1 MFNKEVSMLNIQ
13 KLQEIIVRYKKDF
26 TQHWKN
32 EKYKWVAIKHFQD
45 NWDINAPDFYA
56 MFEKATAKTHNLL
69 ASNMFFARGMMLEFI
84 KLEPKTTREMFKKL
98 FDEEQPLAQR
108 ITDFIYS
115 SDILKAKNPKWKNH
129 YQNATSISTYLW
141 LMYPDKYY
149 ICKYSE
155 CKSVIDLFDVD
166 IDFKKGNASSN
177 ILSCIDLYNKICDEL
192 SKDKEMVEL
201 LHSLLT
207 SDCYPDPLFRTL
219 TMDFCF
225 RCSRDYDVKL
235 AQPDII
241 SNDEEGDVLSN
252 NDKHYWLYSPGK
264 NAQYWNEF
272 YSEGIMAIGWND
284 VGDLSKYDTK
294 DSLAQEIQ
302 KIYNKKQYPRN
313 DANTLWSF
321 QYEMKPGD
329 IVFVK
334 KGLSEIVGRGV
345 VQSDYLYDANRN
357 HEYKRIRKVLW
368 THKGLWQ
375 HPGQAVLKTL
385 TDITQYSDYVNELE
399 NLITG
404 SFVTPKSDVS
414 SIHYWWL
421 NANPKI
427 WQFNNIAI
435 GEEQT
440 YTLYNDSH
448 NKRRIFQNFL
458 DAKPGDIIVC
468 YESTPVKQ
476 IVALGVVSKEH
487 DDKNFYF
494 KKTEQLAVPIDYQ
507 DLLHLPELENM
518 EYLKN
523 AQGSLFSLTP
533 EEYNVLIDIIRD
545 SNPVNSEKEVYPPYN
560 EKDFLSEVFMTEN
573 DLKTLKGLLSRKKNL
588 ILQGAPGVG
597 KTFSAKRLAYSIL
610 GRKDET
616 HIEKIQF
623 HSNYS
628 YEDFIMGYK
637 PQENGFK
644 LEYGVFYQFCKKAAN
659 NPKEPYFFIIDEINR
674 GNMSKIF
681 GELLML
687 IEKDYRG
694 PDNSILMAY
703 NKTSFNVPDN
713 LYIIGMMNT
722 ADRSL
727 AMIDYALRRRFC
739 FYTIKPGFD
748 TEGFKKYQKS
758 LKNPLFDNVIE
769 KVKDLNAE
777 IAADTSLGK
786 GFCIGHSYFCSKDED
801 YTPDILYSIVFYEII
816 PMLEE
821 YWFDDPQKLEKWK
834 GIFKD
839 IFK

>member
-1 MFNKEVSMLNIQ
+1 MLNTQ
-13 KLQEIIVRYKKDF
+13 RLHEIIAQYKKDF
-26 TQHWKN
+26 AQHWED
-32 EKYKWVAIKHFQD
+32 EKYKWEAIKHFQD
-45 NWDINAPDFYA
+45 NWNINAPDFYA
-56 MFEKATAKTHNLL
+56 MFEKATSETKNLL
-69 ASNMFFARGMMLEFI
+69 TSYMFFAKGMMLEFI
-84 KLEPKTTREMFKKL
+84 KLEAETTREMFKNL

-108 ITDFIYS
+108 ITDFINS
-115 SDILKAKNPKWKNH
+115 SDILKEKNPKWKNH
-129 YQNATSISTYLW
+129 YQNANAVSTYLW

-177 ILSCIDLYNKICDEL
+177 ILGCIDLYDEICGEL
-192 SKDKEMVEL
+192 SKDNEL
-201 LHSLLT
+201 LEIFHSSLT

-225 RCSRDYDVKL
+225 RCSRDYNVKYT
-235 AQPDII
+235 PPRII
-241 SNDEEGDVLSN
+241 ED
-252 NDKHYWLYSPGK
+252 DKEK
-264 NAQYWNEF
+264 ANIT
-272 YSEGIMAIGWND
+272 SEN
-284 VGDLSKYDTK
+284 
-294 DSLAQEIQ
+294 
-302 KIYNKKQYPRN
+302 
-313 DANTLWSF
+313 
-321 QYEMKPGD
+321 
-329 IVFVK
+329 
-334 KGLSEIVGRGV
+334 
-345 VQSDYLYDANRN
+345 
-357 HEYKRIRKVLW
+357 IR
-368 THKGLWQ
+368 
-375 HPGQAVLKTL
+375 
-385 TDITQYSDYVNELE
+385 
-399 NLITG
+399 
-404 SFVTPKSDVS
+404 
-414 SIHYWWL
+414 YWWL
-421 NANPKI
+421 NANPKM
-427 WQFNNIAI
+427 WQFSRKAI

-440 YTLYNDSH
+440 YTLYNDNH

-458 DAKPGDIIVC
+458 DAKPGDIIVG

-487 DDKNFYF
+487 DDENFYF
-494 KKTEQLAVPIDYQ
+494 KKTEQLTVPIDYQ

-545 SNPVNSEKEVYPPYN
+545 SNPVNSEKEVYPSYT

-573 DLKTLKGLLSRKKNL
+573 DLKILKGLLSRKKNL

-597 KTFSAKRLAYSIL
+597 KTFSAKRLAYAIL
-610 GRKDET
+610 GRKDDT

-623 HSNYS
+623 HQNYS

-644 LEYGVFYQFCKKAAN
+644 LEYGVFYQFCTKAAN
-659 NPKEPYFFIIDEINR
+659 NPNEPYFFIIDEINR

-694 PDNSILMAY
+694 SDNSILMAY
-703 NKTSFNVPDN
+703 NKTSFYVPDN

-758 LKNPLFDNVIE
+758 LKNPLLDNVIE

-777 IAADTSLGK
+777 IASDTSLGE
-786 GFCIGHSYFCSKDED
+786 GFCIGHSYFCGKDE
-801 YTPDILYSIVFYEII
+801 YKPDILYSIVFYEII

-834 GIFKD
+834 GIFED
-839 IFK
+839 VFK

>member
-1 MFNKEVSMLNIQ
+1 MLNTQ
-13 KLQEIIVRYKKDF
+13 RLHEIIAQYKKDF
-26 TQHWKN
+26 ALHWED
-32 EKYKWVAIKHFQD
+32 EKYKWEAIKYFQD
-45 NWDINAPDFYA
+45 NWNINAPDFYA
-56 MFEKATAKTHNLL
+56 MFEKATSETKNLL
-69 ASNMFFARGMMLEFI
+69 TSYMFFAKGMMLEFI
-84 KLEPKTTREMFKKL
+84 KLEPETTREMFKKL

-108 ITDFIYS
+108 ITNFINS
-115 SDILKAKNPKWKNH
+115 SDILKEKNPKWKNH
-129 YQNATSISTYLW
+129 YQNANAVSTYLW

-177 ILSCIDLYNKICDEL
+177 ILGCIDLYDEICGEL
-192 SKDKEMVEL
+192 SKDNEL
-201 LHSLLT
+201 LEIFHSSLT
-207 SDCYPDPLFRTL
+207 NDCYPDPLFRTL

-225 RCSRDYDVKL
+225 RCSRDYNVKYT
-235 AQPDII
+235 PPRII
-241 SNDEEGDVLSN
+241 ED
-252 NDKHYWLYSPGK
+252 DKEK
-264 NAQYWNEF
+264 ANIT
-272 YSEGIMAIGWND
+272 SEN
-284 VGDLSKYDTK
+284 
-294 DSLAQEIQ
+294 
-302 KIYNKKQYPRN
+302 
-313 DANTLWSF
+313 
-321 QYEMKPGD
+321 
-329 IVFVK
+329 
-334 KGLSEIVGRGV
+334 
-345 VQSDYLYDANRN
+345 
-357 HEYKRIRKVLW
+357 IR
-368 THKGLWQ
+368 
-375 HPGQAVLKTL
+375 
-385 TDITQYSDYVNELE
+385 
-399 NLITG
+399 
-404 SFVTPKSDVS
+404 
-414 SIHYWWL
+414 YWWL
-421 NANPKI
+421 NANPKM
-427 WQFNNIAI
+427 WQFSRKAI

-440 YTLYNDSH
+440 YTLYNDNH

-458 DAKPGDIIVC
+458 DAKPGDIIVG

-487 DDKNFYF
+487 DDENFYF
-494 KKTEQLAVPIDYQ
+494 KKTEQLTVPIDYQ

-545 SNPVNSEKEVYPPYN
+545 SNPVNSEKEVYPSYT

-573 DLKTLKGLLSRKKNL
+573 DLKILKGLLSRKKNL

-597 KTFSAKRLAYSIL
+597 KTFSAKRLAYAIL
-610 GRKDET
+610 GRKDDT

-623 HSNYS
+623 HQNYS

-644 LEYGVFYQFCKKAAN
+644 LEYGVFYQFCTKAAN
-659 NPKEPYFFIIDEINR
+659 NPNEPYFFIIDEINR

-694 PDNSILMAY
+694 SDNSILMAY
-703 NKTSFNVPDN
+703 NKTSFYVPDN

-739 FYTIKPGFD
+739 FYTIKPCFD

-758 LKNPLFDNVIE
+758 LKNPLLDNVIE

-777 IAADTSLGK
+777 IASDTSLGE
-786 GFCIGHSYFCSKDED
+786 GFCIGHSYFCGKDE
-801 YTPDILYSIVFYEII
+801 YKPDILYSIVFYEII

-834 GIFKD
+834 GIFED
-839 IFK
+839 VFK

>member
-13 KLQEIIVRYKKDF
+13 KLQEIIALYKKGF
-26 TQHWKN
+26 PQHWKN

-45 NWDINAPDFYA
+45 NWDINAPDFYT
-56 MFEKATAKTHNLL
+56 MFEAATAKTHNLL
-69 ASNMFFARGMMLEFI
+69 SSYMFFARRMMLEFI
-84 KLEPKTTREMFKKL
+84 KLEPETTREMFKKL
-98 FDEEQPLAQR
+98 FDEKQPLAQR

-177 ILSCIDLYNKICDEL
+177 ILSCIDLYNEICDEL
-192 SKDKEMVEL
+192 SKDKEMVDL

-241 SNDEEGDVLSN
+241 SNGEEGDVMSN

-321 QYEMKPGD
+321 KYEMKPGD

-414 SIHYWWL
+414 SIRYWWL

-458 DAKPGDIIVC
+458 DAKPGDIIVG

-476 IVALGVVSKEH
+476 IVALGVVSREH
-487 DDKNFYF
+487 DDENFYF
-494 KKTEQLAVPIDYQ
+494 KKTEQLVNPIDYQ
-507 DLLHLPELENM
+507 DLQHLPKLENM

-533 EEYNVLIDIIRD
+533 EEYNVLIDVIRD
-545 SNPVNSEKEVYPPYN
+545 SNPVNSEKKVYPPYN

-573 DLKTLKGLLSRKKNL
+573 DLKTLKGLLNRKKNL

-597 KTFSAKRLAYSIL
+597 KTFSAKRLAYTIL
-610 GRKDET
+610 GRKDDA

-623 HSNYS
+623 HQNYS

-659 NPKEPYFFIIDEINR
+659 NPHEPYFFIIDEINR

-694 PDNSILMAY
+694 ADDSILMAY

-748 TEGFKKYQKS
+748 TEGFKIYQKS
-758 LKNPLFDNVIE
+758 LKNPLLDNVIE

-777 IAADTSLGK
+777 ITADTSLGE
-786 GFCIGHSYFCSKDED
+786 GFCIGHSYFCGKNEE
-801 YTPDILYSIVFYEII
+801 YTPDILYSIVFYEIL

>member
-1 MFNKEVSMLNIQ
+1 MLNTQ
-13 KLQEIIVRYKKDF
+13 RLHEIIAQYKKDF
-26 TQHWKN
+26 AQHWED
-32 EKYKWVAIKHFQD
+32 EKYKWEAIKHFQD
-45 NWDINAPDFYA
+45 NWNINAPDFYA
-56 MFEKATAKTHNLL
+56 MFEKATSETKNLL
-69 ASNMFFARGMMLEFI
+69 TSYMFFAKSMMLEFI
-84 KLEPKTTREMFKKL
+84 KLEPETTREMFKKL

-108 ITDFIYS
+108 ITDFINS
-115 SDILKAKNPKWKNH
+115 SDILKEKNPKWKNH
-129 YQNATSISTYLW
+129 YQNANAVSTYLW

-177 ILSCIDLYNKICDEL
+177 ILGCIDLYDEICGEL
-192 SKDKEMVEL
+192 SKDNEL
-201 LHSLLT
+201 LEIFHSSLT

-225 RCSRDYDVKL
+225 RCSRDYNVKYT
-235 AQPDII
+235 PPRII
-241 SNDEEGDVLSN
+241 ED
-252 NDKHYWLYSPGK
+252 DKEKANIS
-264 NAQYWNEF
+264 
-272 YSEGIMAIGWND
+272 SEN
-284 VGDLSKYDTK
+284 
-294 DSLAQEIQ
+294 
-302 KIYNKKQYPRN
+302 
-313 DANTLWSF
+313 
-321 QYEMKPGD
+321 
-329 IVFVK
+329 
-334 KGLSEIVGRGV
+334 
-345 VQSDYLYDANRN
+345 
-357 HEYKRIRKVLW
+357 IR
-368 THKGLWQ
+368 
-375 HPGQAVLKTL
+375 
-385 TDITQYSDYVNELE
+385 
-399 NLITG
+399 
-404 SFVTPKSDVS
+404 
-414 SIHYWWL
+414 YWWL

-440 YTLYNDSH
+440 YTLYNDNH

-458 DAKPGDIIVC
+458 GAKPGDIIVG

-487 DDKNFYF
+487 DDENFYF
-494 KKTEQLAVPIDYQ
+494 KKTEQLTVPIDYQ

-545 SNPVNSEKEVYPPYN
+545 SNPVNLEKEEYPSYT
-560 EKDFLSEVFMTEN
+560 EKDFLSEVFMTES

-597 KTFSAKRLAYSIL
+597 KTFSAKRLAYAIL
-610 GRKDET
+610 GRKDDA
-616 HIEKIQF
+616 HIERIQF
-623 HSNYS
+623 HQNYS

-644 LEYGVFYQFCKKAAN
+644 LEYGVFYQFCTKAAN
-659 NPKEPYFFIIDEINR
+659 NPNEPYFFIIDEINR

-694 PDNSILMAY
+694 SDNSILMAY
-703 NKTSFNVPDN
+703 NKTSFYVPDN

-758 LKNPLFDNVIE
+758 LKNPLLDNVIE

-777 IAADTSLGK
+777 IASDTSLGE
-786 GFCIGHSYFCSKDED
+786 GFCIGHSYFCGKDE
-801 YTPDILYSIVFYEII
+801 YKPDILYSIVFYEII
-816 PMLEE
+816 QMLEE

-834 GIFKD
+834 GIFED
-839 IFK
+839 VFK

>member
-1 MFNKEVSMLNIQ
+1 MLNTQ
-13 KLQEIIVRYKKDF
+13 RLHEIIAQYKKDF
-26 TQHWKN
+26 ALHWED
-32 EKYKWVAIKHFQD
+32 EKYKWEAIKYFQD
-45 NWDINAPDFYA
+45 NWNINAPDFYA
-56 MFEKATAKTHNLL
+56 MFEKATSETKNLL
-69 ASNMFFARGMMLEFI
+69 TSRMFFAKGMMLEFI
-84 KLEPKTTREMFKKL
+84 KLEPETTREMFKKL

-108 ITDFIYS
+108 ITNFINS
-115 SDILKAKNPKWKNH
+115 SDILKEKNPKWKNH
-129 YQNATSISTYLW
+129 YQNANAVSTYLW

-177 ILSCIDLYNKICDEL
+177 ILGCIDLYDEICGEL
-192 SKDKEMVEL
+192 SKDNEL
-201 LHSLLT
+201 LEIFHSSLT
-207 SDCYPDPLFRTL
+207 NDCYPDPLFRTL

-225 RCSRDYDVKL
+225 RCSRDYNVKYT
-235 AQPDII
+235 PPRII
-241 SNDEEGDVLSN
+241 ED
-252 NDKHYWLYSPGK
+252 DKEK
-264 NAQYWNEF
+264 ANIT
-272 YSEGIMAIGWND
+272 SEN
-284 VGDLSKYDTK
+284 
-294 DSLAQEIQ
+294 
-302 KIYNKKQYPRN
+302 
-313 DANTLWSF
+313 
-321 QYEMKPGD
+321 
-329 IVFVK
+329 
-334 KGLSEIVGRGV
+334 
-345 VQSDYLYDANRN
+345 
-357 HEYKRIRKVLW
+357 IR
-368 THKGLWQ
+368 
-375 HPGQAVLKTL
+375 
-385 TDITQYSDYVNELE
+385 
-399 NLITG
+399 
-404 SFVTPKSDVS
+404 
-414 SIHYWWL
+414 YWWL
-421 NANPKI
+421 NANPKM
-427 WQFNNIAI
+427 WQFSRKAI

-440 YTLYNDSH
+440 YTLYNDNH

-458 DAKPGDIIVC
+458 DAKPGDIIVG

-487 DDKNFYF
+487 DDENFYF
-494 KKTEQLAVPIDYQ
+494 KKTEQLTVPIDYQ

-545 SNPVNSEKEVYPPYN
+545 SNPVNSEKEVYPSYT

-573 DLKTLKGLLSRKKNL
+573 DLKILKGLLSRKKNL

-597 KTFSAKRLAYSIL
+597 KTFSAKRLAYAIL
-610 GRKDET
+610 GRKDDT

-623 HSNYS
+623 HQNYS

-644 LEYGVFYQFCKKAAN
+644 LEYGVFYQFCTKAAN
-659 NPKEPYFFIIDEINR
+659 NPNEPYFFIIDEINR

-694 PDNSILMAY
+694 SDNSILMAY
-703 NKTSFNVPDN
+703 NKTSFYVPDN

-758 LKNPLFDNVIE
+758 LKNPLLDNVIE

-777 IAADTSLGK
+777 IAADTSLGE
-786 GFCIGHSYFCSKDED
+786 GFCIGHSYFCGKDE
-801 YTPDILYSIVFYEII
+801 YKPDILYSIVFYEII

-834 GIFKD
+834 GIFED
-839 IFK
+839 VFK

>member
-1 MFNKEVSMLNIQ
+1 MLNVQNLQ
-13 KLQEIIVRYKKDF
+13 KTIAQYKKDF
-26 TQHWKN
+26 SQHWLD

-69 ASNMFFARGMMLEFI
+69 ASNMFFAKSMMLEFI
-84 KLEPKTTREMFKKL
+84 KLEPETTREMFKKL

-108 ITDFIYS
+108 ITDFINS
-115 SDILKAKNPKWKNH
+115 SDVLKEKNPKWKYH
-129 YQNATSISTYLW
+129 YQNANAVSTYLW

-149 ICKYSE
+149 ICKYSK

-177 ILSCIDLYNKICDEL
+177 ILSCMDLYNEICGEL
-192 SKDKEMVEL
+192 SKDKELVEL

-225 RCSRDYDVKL
+225 WCSRDY
-235 AQPDII
+235 
-241 SNDEEGDVLSN
+241 
-252 NDKHYWLYSPGK
+252 
-264 NAQYWNEF
+264 
-272 YSEGIMAIGWND
+272 
-284 VGDLSKYDTK
+284 
-294 DSLAQEIQ
+294 
-302 KIYNKKQYPRN
+302 NKKYTPQHIIA
-313 DANTLWSF
+313 DDKEKANIS
-321 QYEMKPGD
+321 
-329 IVFVK
+329 
-334 KGLSEIVGRGV
+334 SE
-345 VQSDYLYDANRN
+345 N
-357 HEYKRIRKVLW
+357 IR
-368 THKGLWQ
+368 
-375 HPGQAVLKTL
+375 
-385 TDITQYSDYVNELE
+385 
-399 NLITG
+399 
-404 SFVTPKSDVS
+404 
-414 SIHYWWL
+414 YWWL

-440 YTLYNDSH
+440 YTLYNDNH

-458 DAKPGDIIVC
+458 DAKPGDIIVG

-487 DDKNFYF
+487 DDENFYF
-494 KKTEQLAVPIDYQ
+494 KKTEQLTVPIDYQ

-545 SNPVNSEKEVYPPYN
+545 SNPVNSEKEVYPPYH
-560 EKDFLSEVFMTEN
+560 EKDFLSEVFMTES

-597 KTFSAKRLAYSIL
+597 KTFSAKRLAYAIL
-610 GRKDET
+610 GRKDDT
-616 HIEKIQF
+616 HIERIQF
-623 HSNYS
+623 HQNYS

-644 LEYGVFYQFCKKAAN
+644 LEYGVFYQFCTKAAN
-659 NPKEPYFFIIDEINR
+659 NPHEPYFFIIDEINR

-758 LKNPLFDNVIE
+758 LKNPLLDNVIE

-777 IAADTSLGK
+777 IAADTSLGE
-786 GFCIGHSYFCSKDED
+786 GFCIGHSYFCGNGE
-801 YTPDILYSIVFYEII
+801 YTPDILYSIVFYEIL

>member
-1 MFNKEVSMLNIQ
+1 MLNVQNLQ
-13 KLQEIIVRYKKDF
+13 KTIAQYKKDF
-26 TQHWKN
+26 SQHWLD

-69 ASNMFFARGMMLEFI
+69 ASNMFFAKSMMLEFI
-84 KLEPKTTREMFKKL
+84 KLEPETTREMFKKL

-108 ITDFIYS
+108 ITDFINS
-115 SDILKAKNPKWKNH
+115 SDVLKEKNPKWKYH
-129 YQNATSISTYLW
+129 YQNANAVSTYLW

-177 ILSCIDLYNKICDEL
+177 ILSCMDLYNEICGEL
-192 SKDKEMVEL
+192 SKDKELVEL

-225 RCSRDYDVKL
+225 WCSRDY
-235 AQPDII
+235 
-241 SNDEEGDVLSN
+241 
-252 NDKHYWLYSPGK
+252 
-264 NAQYWNEF
+264 
-272 YSEGIMAIGWND
+272 
-284 VGDLSKYDTK
+284 
-294 DSLAQEIQ
+294 
-302 KIYNKKQYPRN
+302 NKKYTPQHIIA
-313 DANTLWSF
+313 DDKEKANIS
-321 QYEMKPGD
+321 
-329 IVFVK
+329 
-334 KGLSEIVGRGV
+334 SE
-345 VQSDYLYDANRN
+345 N
-357 HEYKRIRKVLW
+357 IR
-368 THKGLWQ
+368 
-375 HPGQAVLKTL
+375 
-385 TDITQYSDYVNELE
+385 
-399 NLITG
+399 
-404 SFVTPKSDVS
+404 
-414 SIHYWWL
+414 YWWL

-427 WQFNNIAI
+427 WRFRDKKI
-435 GEEQT
+435 GEEQN
-440 YTLYNDSH
+440 YTFYSENG
-448 NKRRIFQNFL
+448 NRRRIFKNFENI
-458 DAKPGDIIVC
+458 KVGDIVIG

-476 IVALGVVSKEH
+476 IVALASVSKIL
-487 DDKNFYF
+487 KNDRIFF
-494 KKTEQLAVPIDYQ
+494 KKLEQFVNPIDYQ

-518 EYLKN
+518 EYFKN

-545 SNPVNSEKEVYPPYN
+545 SNPVNSEKEVYPPYH
-560 EKDFLSEVFMTEN
+560 EKDFLSEVFMTES
-573 DLKTLKGLLSRKKNL
+573 DLKTLKGLLRRKKNL

-597 KTFSAKRLAYSIL
+597 KTFSAKRLAYAIL

-623 HSNYS
+623 HQNYS

-659 NPKEPYFFIIDEINR
+659 NPHEPYFFIIDEINR

-694 PDNSILMAY
+694 PDDSILMAY
-703 NKTSFNVPDN
+703 NQTSFNVPDN

-739 FYTIKPGFD
+739 FYTIKPGFE

-758 LKNPLFDNVIE
+758 LKNPLLDNVIE

-777 IAADTSLGK
+777 IVADTSLGE
-786 GFCIGHSYFCSKDED
+786 GFCIGHSYFCGKDEE

>member
-1 MFNKEVSMLNIQ
+1 MLNTQ
-13 KLQEIIVRYKKDF
+13 RLHEIIAQYKKDF
-26 TQHWKN
+26 ALHWED
-32 EKYKWVAIKHFQD
+32 EKYKWEAIKYFQD
-45 NWDINAPDFYA
+45 NWNINAPDFYA
-56 MFEKATAKTHNLL
+56 MFEKATSETKNLL
-69 ASNMFFARGMMLEFI
+69 TSYMFFAKGMMLEFI
-84 KLEPKTTREMFKKL
+84 KLEPETTREMFKKL

-108 ITDFIYS
+108 ITNFINS
-115 SDILKAKNPKWKNH
+115 SDILKEKNPKWKNH
-129 YQNATSISTYLW
+129 YQNANAVSTYLW

-177 ILSCIDLYNKICDEL
+177 ILGCIDLYDEICGEL
-192 SKDKEMVEL
+192 SKDNEL
-201 LHSLLT
+201 LEIFHSSLT
-207 SDCYPDPLFRTL
+207 NDCYPDPLFRTL

-225 RCSRDYDVKL
+225 RCSRDYNVKYT
-235 AQPDII
+235 PPRII
-241 SNDEEGDVLSN
+241 ED
-252 NDKHYWLYSPGK
+252 DKEK
-264 NAQYWNEF
+264 ANIT
-272 YSEGIMAIGWND
+272 SEN
-284 VGDLSKYDTK
+284 
-294 DSLAQEIQ
+294 
-302 KIYNKKQYPRN
+302 
-313 DANTLWSF
+313 
-321 QYEMKPGD
+321 
-329 IVFVK
+329 
-334 KGLSEIVGRGV
+334 
-345 VQSDYLYDANRN
+345 
-357 HEYKRIRKVLW
+357 IR
-368 THKGLWQ
+368 
-375 HPGQAVLKTL
+375 
-385 TDITQYSDYVNELE
+385 
-399 NLITG
+399 
-404 SFVTPKSDVS
+404 
-414 SIHYWWL
+414 YWWL
-421 NANPKI
+421 NANPKM
-427 WQFNNIAI
+427 WQFSRKAI

-440 YTLYNDSH
+440 YTLYNDNH

-458 DAKPGDIIVC
+458 DAKPGDIIVG

-487 DDKNFYF
+487 DDENFYF
-494 KKTEQLAVPIDYQ
+494 KKTEQLTVPIDYQ

-545 SNPVNSEKEVYPPYN
+545 SNPVNSEKEVYPSYT
-560 EKDFLSEVFMTEN
+560 EKDFLSEVFLTEN
-573 DLKTLKGLLSRKKNL
+573 DLKILKGLLSRKKNL

-597 KTFSAKRLAYSIL
+597 KTFSAKRLAYAIL
-610 GRKDET
+610 GRKDDT

-623 HSNYS
+623 HQNYS

-644 LEYGVFYQFCKKAAN
+644 LEYGVFYQFCTKAAN
-659 NPKEPYFFIIDEINR
+659 NPNEPYFFIIDEINR

-694 PDNSILMAY
+694 SDNSILMAY
-703 NKTSFNVPDN
+703 NKTSFYVPDN

-739 FYTIKPGFD
+739 FYTIKPSFD

-758 LKNPLFDNVIE
+758 LKNPLLDNVIE

-777 IAADTSLGK
+777 IASDTSLGE
-786 GFCIGHSYFCSKDED
+786 GFCIGHSYFCGKDE
-801 YTPDILYSIVFYEII
+801 YKPDILYSIVFYEII

-834 GIFKD
+834 GIFED
-839 IFK
+839 VFK

>member
-1 MFNKEVSMLNIQ
+1 MLNVQNLQ
-13 KLQEIIVRYKKDF
+13 KTIAQYKKIF
-26 TQHWKN
+26 SKHWN
-32 EKYKWVAIKHFQD
+32 DEKYKWEAIKHFQD
-45 NWDINAPDFYA
+45 NWNINAPDFYA
-56 MFEKATAKTHNLL
+56 MFEKATAKTQNLL
-69 ASNMFFARGMMLEFI
+69 TSYMFFAKGMMLEFI
-84 KLEPKTTREMFKKL
+84 KLEPETTREMFKKL

-108 ITDFIYS
+108 ITDFINS
-115 SDILKAKNPKWKNH
+115 SDVLKEKNPKWKNH
-129 YQNATSISTYLW
+129 YQNANAVSTYLW

-155 CKSVIDLFDVD
+155 CKSVIDLFDID

-177 ILSCIDLYNKICDEL
+177 ILSCMDLYNEICSEL
-192 SKDKEMVEL
+192 SKDKELVEL

-225 RCSRDYDVKL
+225 WCSRDY
-235 AQPDII
+235 
-241 SNDEEGDVLSN
+241 
-252 NDKHYWLYSPGK
+252 
-264 NAQYWNEF
+264 
-272 YSEGIMAIGWND
+272 
-284 VGDLSKYDTK
+284 
-294 DSLAQEIQ
+294 
-302 KIYNKKQYPRN
+302 NKKYTPQHIIAEDKER
-313 DANTLWSF
+313 ANIS
-321 QYEMKPGD
+321 
-329 IVFVK
+329 
-334 KGLSEIVGRGV
+334 SE
-345 VQSDYLYDANRN
+345 N
-357 HEYKRIRKVLW
+357 IR
-368 THKGLWQ
+368 
-375 HPGQAVLKTL
+375 
-385 TDITQYSDYVNELE
+385 
-399 NLITG
+399 
-404 SFVTPKSDVS
+404 
-414 SIHYWWL
+414 YWWL

-440 YTLYNDSH
+440 YTLYNDNH

-458 DAKPGDIIVC
+458 DAKPGDIIVG
-468 YESTPVKQ
+468 YESTPVRQ

-487 DDKNFYF
+487 DDENFYF
-494 KKTEQLAVPIDYQ
+494 KKTEQLTVPIDYQ

-545 SNPVNSEKEVYPPYN
+545 SNPVNSEKEEYPSYT
-560 EKDFLSEVFMTEN
+560 EKDFLSEVFMTES

-597 KTFSAKRLAYSIL
+597 KTFSAKRLAYAIL
-610 GRKDET
+610 GRKDDA
-616 HIEKIQF
+616 HIERIQF
-623 HSNYS
+623 HQNYS

-644 LEYGVFYQFCKKAAN
+644 LEYGVFYQFCTKAAN

-694 PDNSILMAY
+694 SKNTILMAY
-703 NKTSFNVPDN
+703 NKTSFYVPDN

-758 LKNPLFDNVIE
+758 LTNPLFDNVIE

-777 IAADTSLGK
+777 IAADTSLGE
-786 GFCIGHSYFCSKDED
+786 GFCIGHSYFCGNGE

-821 YWFDDPQKLEKWK
+821 YWFDDPQKVEKWK

>member
-1 MFNKEVSMLNIQ
+1 MLNTQ
-13 KLQEIIVRYKKDF
+13 RLHEIIAQYKKDF
-26 TQHWKN
+26 ALHWED
-32 EKYKWVAIKHFQD
+32 EKYKWEAIKYFQD
-45 NWDINAPDFYA
+45 NWNINAPDFYA
-56 MFEKATAKTHNLL
+56 MFEKATSETKNLL
-69 ASNMFFARGMMLEFI
+69 TSYMFFAKGMMLEFI
-84 KLEPKTTREMFKKL
+84 KLEPETTREMFKKL

-108 ITDFIYS
+108 ITNFINS
-115 SDILKAKNPKWKNH
+115 SDILKEKNPKWKNH
-129 YQNATSISTYLW
+129 YQNANAVSTYLW

-177 ILSCIDLYNKICDEL
+177 ILGCIDLYDEICGEL
-192 SKDKEMVEL
+192 SKDNEL
-201 LHSLLT
+201 LEIFHSSLT
-207 SDCYPDPLFRTL
+207 NDCYPDPLFRTL

-225 RCSRDYDVKL
+225 RCSRDYNVKYT
-235 AQPDII
+235 PPRII
-241 SNDEEGDVLSN
+241 ED
-252 NDKHYWLYSPGK
+252 DKEK
-264 NAQYWNEF
+264 ANIT
-272 YSEGIMAIGWND
+272 SEN
-284 VGDLSKYDTK
+284 
-294 DSLAQEIQ
+294 
-302 KIYNKKQYPRN
+302 
-313 DANTLWSF
+313 
-321 QYEMKPGD
+321 
-329 IVFVK
+329 
-334 KGLSEIVGRGV
+334 
-345 VQSDYLYDANRN
+345 
-357 HEYKRIRKVLW
+357 IR
-368 THKGLWQ
+368 
-375 HPGQAVLKTL
+375 
-385 TDITQYSDYVNELE
+385 
-399 NLITG
+399 
-404 SFVTPKSDVS
+404 
-414 SIHYWWL
+414 YWWL
-421 NANPKI
+421 NANPKM
-427 WQFNNIAI
+427 WQFSRKAI

-440 YTLYNDSH
+440 YTLYNDNH

-458 DAKPGDIIVC
+458 DAKPGDIIVG

-487 DDKNFYF
+487 DDENFYF
-494 KKTEQLAVPIDYQ
+494 KKTEQLTVPIDYQ

-545 SNPVNSEKEVYPPYN
+545 SNPVNSEKEVYPSYT
-560 EKDFLSEVFMTEN
+560 EKDFLSEVFLTEN
-573 DLKTLKGLLSRKKNL
+573 DLKILKGLLSRKKNL

-597 KTFSAKRLAYSIL
+597 KTFSAKRLAYAIL
-610 GRKDET
+610 GRKDDT

-623 HSNYS
+623 HQNYS

-644 LEYGVFYQFCKKAAN
+644 LEYGVFYQFCTKAAN
-659 NPKEPYFFIIDEINR
+659 NPNEPYFFIIDEINR

-694 PDNSILMAY
+694 SDNSILMAY
-703 NKTSFNVPDN
+703 NKTSFYVPDN

-758 LKNPLFDNVIE
+758 LKNPLLDNVIE

-777 IAADTSLGK
+777 IAADTSLGE
-786 GFCIGHSYFCSKDED
+786 GFCIGHSYFCGKDE
-801 YTPDILYSIVFYEII
+801 YKPDILYSIVFYEII

-834 GIFKD
+834 GIFED
-839 IFK
+839 VFK

>member
-1 MFNKEVSMLNIQ
+1 MLNVQNLQ
-13 KLQEIIVRYKKDF
+13 KTIAQYKKDF
-26 TQHWKN
+26 SQHWLD
-32 EKYKWVAIKHFQD
+32 EKYKWEAIKHFQD
-45 NWDINAPDFYA
+45 NWNINTPDFYA
-56 MFEKATAKTHNLL
+56 MFEKATAKTQNLL
-69 ASNMFFARGMMLEFI
+69 TSYMFFAKGMMLEFI
-84 KLEPKTTREMFKKL
+84 KLEPETTREMFKKL

-108 ITDFIYS
+108 ITDFINS
-115 SDILKAKNPKWKNH
+115 SDVLKEKNPKWKNH
-129 YQNATSISTYLW
+129 YQNANAVSTYLW

-155 CKSVIDLFDVD
+155 CKSVIDLFDID
-166 IDFKKGNASSN
+166 IDFKKGKASNN
-177 ILSCIDLYNKICDEL
+177 ILSCMDLYNEICGEL
-192 SKDKEMVEL
+192 SKDKELVEL

-225 RCSRDYDVKL
+225 WCSRDY
-235 AQPDII
+235 
-241 SNDEEGDVLSN
+241 
-252 NDKHYWLYSPGK
+252 
-264 NAQYWNEF
+264 
-272 YSEGIMAIGWND
+272 
-284 VGDLSKYDTK
+284 
-294 DSLAQEIQ
+294 
-302 KIYNKKQYPRN
+302 NKKYTPQHIIA
-313 DANTLWSF
+313 DDKEKANIS
-321 QYEMKPGD
+321 
-329 IVFVK
+329 
-334 KGLSEIVGRGV
+334 SE
-345 VQSDYLYDANRN
+345 N
-357 HEYKRIRKVLW
+357 IR
-368 THKGLWQ
+368 
-375 HPGQAVLKTL
+375 
-385 TDITQYSDYVNELE
+385 
-399 NLITG
+399 
-404 SFVTPKSDVS
+404 
-414 SIHYWWL
+414 YWWL

-440 YTLYNDSH
+440 YTLYNDNH

-458 DAKPGDIIVC
+458 DAKPGDIIVG

-487 DDKNFYF
+487 DDENFYF
-494 KKTEQLAVPIDYQ
+494 KKTEQLTVPIDYQ

-545 SNPVNSEKEVYPPYN
+545 SNPVNSEKEEYPSYT
-560 EKDFLSEVFMTEN
+560 EKDFLSEVFMTES

-597 KTFSAKRLAYSIL
+597 KTFSAKRLAYAIL
-610 GRKDET
+610 GRKDDA
-616 HIEKIQF
+616 HIERIQF
-623 HSNYS
+623 HQNYS

-644 LEYGVFYQFCKKAAN
+644 LEYGVFYQFCTKAAN
-659 NPKEPYFFIIDEINR
+659 NPHEPYFFIIDEINR

-739 FYTIKPGFD
+739 FYTIKPGFE

-758 LKNPLFDNVIE
+758 LKNTLLDNVIE
-769 KVKDLNAE
+769 KIKDLNAE
-777 IAADTSLGK
+777 IVVDTSLGE
-786 GFCIGHSYFCSKDED
+786 GFCIGHSYFCGKDEE
-801 YTPDILYSIVFYEII
+801 YTSDILYSIVFYEII

-821 YWFDDPQKLEKWK
+821 YWFDDSQKLEKWK

>member
-1 MFNKEVSMLNIQ
+1 MLNTQ
-13 KLQEIIVRYKKDF
+13 RLHEIIAQYKKDF
-26 TQHWKN
+26 ALHWED
-32 EKYKWVAIKHFQD
+32 EKYKWEAIKHFQD
-45 NWDINAPDFYA
+45 NWNINAPDFYA
-56 MFEKATAKTHNLL
+56 MFEKATSETKNLL
-69 ASNMFFARGMMLEFI
+69 TSYMFFAKGMMLEFI
-84 KLEPKTTREMFKKL
+84 KLEPETTREMFKKL

-108 ITDFIYS
+108 ITDFINS
-115 SDILKAKNPKWKNH
+115 SDILKEKNPKWKNH
-129 YQNATSISTYLW
+129 YQNANAVSTYLW

-177 ILSCIDLYNKICDEL
+177 ILGCIDLYDEICGEL
-192 SKDKEMVEL
+192 SKDNEL
-201 LHSLLT
+201 LEIFHSSLT

-225 RCSRDYDVKL
+225 RCSRDYNVKYT
-235 AQPDII
+235 PPRII
-241 SNDEEGDVLSN
+241 ED
-252 NDKHYWLYSPGK
+252 DKEK
-264 NAQYWNEF
+264 ANIT
-272 YSEGIMAIGWND
+272 SEN
-284 VGDLSKYDTK
+284 
-294 DSLAQEIQ
+294 
-302 KIYNKKQYPRN
+302 
-313 DANTLWSF
+313 
-321 QYEMKPGD
+321 
-329 IVFVK
+329 
-334 KGLSEIVGRGV
+334 
-345 VQSDYLYDANRN
+345 
-357 HEYKRIRKVLW
+357 IR
-368 THKGLWQ
+368 
-375 HPGQAVLKTL
+375 
-385 TDITQYSDYVNELE
+385 
-399 NLITG
+399 
-404 SFVTPKSDVS
+404 
-414 SIHYWWL
+414 YWWL
-421 NANPKI
+421 NANPKM
-427 WQFNNIAI
+427 WQFSRKAI

-440 YTLYNDSH
+440 YTLYNDNH

-458 DAKPGDIIVC
+458 DAKPGDIIVG

-487 DDKNFYF
+487 DDENFYF
-494 KKTEQLAVPIDYQ
+494 KKTEQLTVPIDYQ

-545 SNPVNSEKEVYPPYN
+545 SNPVNSEKEVYPSYT

-573 DLKTLKGLLSRKKNL
+573 DLKILKGLLSRKKNL

-597 KTFSAKRLAYSIL
+597 KTFSAKRLAYAIL
-610 GRKDET
+610 GRKDDT

-623 HSNYS
+623 HQNYS

-644 LEYGVFYQFCKKAAN
+644 LEYGVFYQFCTKAAN
-659 NPKEPYFFIIDEINR
+659 NPNEPYFFIIDEINR

-694 PDNSILMAY
+694 SDNSILMAY
-703 NKTSFNVPDN
+703 NKTSFYVPDN

-758 LKNPLFDNVIE
+758 LKNPLLDNVIE

-777 IAADTSLGK
+777 IASDTSLGE
-786 GFCIGHSYFCSKDED
+786 GFCIGHSYFCGKDE
-801 YTPDILYSIVFYEII
+801 YKPDILYSIVFYEII

-834 GIFKD
+834 GIFED
-839 IFK
+839 VFK

>member
-1 MFNKEVSMLNIQ
+1 M
-13 KLQEIIVRYKKDF
+13 
-26 TQHWKN
+26 
-32 EKYKWVAIKHFQD
+32 
-45 NWDINAPDFYA
+45 
-56 MFEKATAKTHNLL
+56 
-69 ASNMFFARGMMLEFI
+69 
-84 KLEPKTTREMFKKL
+84 
-98 FDEEQPLAQR
+98 
-108 ITDFIYS
+108 
-115 SDILKAKNPKWKNH
+115 
-129 YQNATSISTYLW
+129 ATSRT
-141 LMYPDKYY
+141 
-149 ICKYSE
+149 
-155 CKSVIDLFDVD
+155 
-166 IDFKKGNASSN
+166 
-177 ILSCIDLYNKICDEL
+177 SCIKNINRYN
-192 SKDKEMVEL
+192 SV
-201 LHSLLT
+201 
-207 SDCYPDPLFRTL
+207 
-219 TMDFCF
+219 
-225 RCSRDYDVKL
+225 
-235 AQPDII
+235 
-241 SNDEEGDVLSN
+241 
-252 NDKHYWLYSPGK
+252 
-264 NAQYWNEF
+264 
-272 YSEGIMAIGWND
+272 
-284 VGDLSKYDTK
+284 
-294 DSLAQEIQ
+294 
-302 KIYNKKQYPRN
+302 
-313 DANTLWSF
+313 
-321 QYEMKPGD
+321 
-329 IVFVK
+329 
-334 KGLSEIVGRGV
+334 
-345 VQSDYLYDANRN
+345 
-357 HEYKRIRKVLW
+357 
-368 THKGLWQ
+368 
-375 HPGQAVLKTL
+375 
-385 TDITQYSDYVNELE
+385 
-399 NLITG
+399 
-404 SFVTPKSDVS
+404 DVS

-458 DAKPGDIIVC
+458 DAKPGDIIVG

-487 DDKNFYF
+487 DDENFYF
-494 KKTEQLAVPIDYQ
+494 KKTEQLTVPIDYQ

-545 SNPVNSEKEVYPPYN
+545 SNPVNSEKEVYPSYT
-560 EKDFLSEVFMTEN
+560 EKDFLSEVFMTES

-597 KTFSAKRLAYSIL
+597 KTFSAKRLAYAIL
-610 GRKDET
+610 GRKDDT
-616 HIEKIQF
+616 HIERIQF
-623 HSNYS
+623 HQNYS

-644 LEYGVFYQFCKKAAN
+644 LEYGVFYQFCTKAAN
-659 NPKEPYFFIIDEINR
+659 NPHEPYFFIIDEINR

-777 IAADTSLGK
+777 IAADTSLGE
-786 GFCIGHSYFCSKDED
+786 GFCIGHSYFCGNGE
-801 YTPDILYSIVFYEII
+801 YTPDILYSIVFYEIL

>member
-1 MFNKEVSMLNIQ
+1 MLNTQ
-13 KLQEIIVRYKKDF
+13 RLHEIIAQYKKDF
-26 TQHWKN
+26 ALHWED
-32 EKYKWVAIKHFQD
+32 EKYKWEAIKYFQD
-45 NWDINAPDFYA
+45 NWNINAPDFYA
-56 MFEKATAKTHNLL
+56 MFEKATSETKNLL
-69 ASNMFFARGMMLEFI
+69 TSYMFFAKGMMLEFI
-84 KLEPKTTREMFKKL
+84 KLEPETTREMFKKL

-108 ITDFIYS
+108 ITNFINS
-115 SDILKAKNPKWKNH
+115 SDILKEKNPKWKNH
-129 YQNATSISTYLW
+129 YQNANAVSTYLW

-177 ILSCIDLYNKICDEL
+177 ILGCIDLYDEICGEL
-192 SKDKEMVEL
+192 SKDNEL
-201 LHSLLT
+201 LEIFHSSLT
-207 SDCYPDPLFRTL
+207 NDCYPDPLFRTL

-225 RCSRDYDVKL
+225 RCSRDYNVKYT
-235 AQPDII
+235 PPRII
-241 SNDEEGDVLSN
+241 ED
-252 NDKHYWLYSPGK
+252 DKEK
-264 NAQYWNEF
+264 ANIT
-272 YSEGIMAIGWND
+272 SEN
-284 VGDLSKYDTK
+284 
-294 DSLAQEIQ
+294 
-302 KIYNKKQYPRN
+302 
-313 DANTLWSF
+313 
-321 QYEMKPGD
+321 
-329 IVFVK
+329 
-334 KGLSEIVGRGV
+334 
-345 VQSDYLYDANRN
+345 
-357 HEYKRIRKVLW
+357 IR
-368 THKGLWQ
+368 
-375 HPGQAVLKTL
+375 
-385 TDITQYSDYVNELE
+385 
-399 NLITG
+399 
-404 SFVTPKSDVS
+404 
-414 SIHYWWL
+414 YWWL
-421 NANPKI
+421 NANPKM
-427 WQFNNIAI
+427 WQFSRKAI

-440 YTLYNDSH
+440 YTLYNDNH

-458 DAKPGDIIVC
+458 DAKPGDIIVG

-487 DDKNFYF
+487 DDENFYF
-494 KKTEQLAVPIDYQ
+494 KKTEQLTVPIDYQ

-545 SNPVNSEKEVYPPYN
+545 SNPVNSEKEVYPSYT

-573 DLKTLKGLLSRKKNL
+573 DLKILKGLLSRKKNL

-597 KTFSAKRLAYSIL
+597 KTFSAKRLAYAIL
-610 GRKDET
+610 GRKDDT

-623 HSNYS
+623 HQNYS

-644 LEYGVFYQFCKKAAN
+644 LEYGVFYQFCTKAAN
-659 NPKEPYFFIIDEINR
+659 NPNEPYFFIIDEINR

-694 PDNSILMAY
+694 SDNSILMAY
-703 NKTSFNVPDN
+703 NKTSFYVPDN

-758 LKNPLFDNVIE
+758 LKNPLLDNVIE

-777 IAADTSLGK
+777 IASDTSLGE
-786 GFCIGHSYFCSKDED
+786 GFCIGHSYFCGKDE
-801 YTPDILYSIVFYEII
+801 YKPDILYSIVFYEII

-834 GIFKD
+834 GIFED
-839 IFK
+839 VFK